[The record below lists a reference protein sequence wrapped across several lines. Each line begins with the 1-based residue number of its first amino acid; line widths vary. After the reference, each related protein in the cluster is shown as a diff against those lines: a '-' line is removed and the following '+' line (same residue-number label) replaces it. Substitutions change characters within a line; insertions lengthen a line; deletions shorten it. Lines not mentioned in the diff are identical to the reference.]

1 MIDRPLYLQ
10 RILSFQNSGLIKVIT
25 GMRRSGKSS
34 LLLLYRDWLRNQG
47 IAKEEIVYI
56 NFESLSNEEWTDYK
70 KLYEAITAISKERKR
85 KIFLLF
91 CLRRLF

>member
-56 NFESLSNEEWTDYK
+56 NFESLSNEEWKD
-70 KLYEAITAISKERKR
+70 
-85 KIFLLF
+85 
-91 CLRRLF
+91 